1 MAVRVHGI
9 PINSTTTGEMTVSKN
24 ISQDFICK
32 VRSTLSYEGNYCFF
46 GVGNVLI
53 LKHNNEFIYLW
64 QDPKGNAYYKFDIGE
79 KEYFTTAT
87 TKLGNALSSHFKSII
102 EAKNNLNESLSKR
115 ISATKGLSKA
125 LSDSKK
131 HDDYSSY
138 NQNFTDIEV
147 SGSHDNNTQSN
158 SVEEL
163 LRELDTDK
171 STSQQVI
178 QHQPAVNQQYPSIP
192 NPEQLHQ
199 QIISLSNNQ
208 LEYSKQTTSLSI
220 DQFPMVRGEEFGPD
234 KKLAFFPTK
243 NGSLTRN
250 SYIATKYMTEPISQ
264 YDINNS
270 FIMSLIAFM
279 AKNDLT
285 QAMNIFGWFANGFNL
300 LKKLPFALVLHS
312 EDDNYMKLFYEEIIV
327 PLLNHDH
334 CEKIDND
341 KLDKKSL
348 SNQIDETVII
358 NFHNVLTPTIFN
370 APAKELTRRLIHKD
384 DYKLSTKV
392 ITTAANLLITS
403 TSKYIPL
410 IAEDMPS
417 VVVEVESSLE
427 AFCKDRN
434 IKNDYYLVAD
444 LIKQDLI
451 NFSSIV
457 RSLDMNRL
465 NNMLCLKHYDG
476 SNADIMDG
484 DTDLLKVFESSFKN
498 GDKVLWKIIETKSPE
513 LYRTLL
519 NDYGE
524 NRVNRKNLLEYFSMI
539 FGVGIYKSNTA
550 LIAALRDLSSTE
562 EPFENDKPSQSGKN
576 VYYKL
581 YK

>member
-1 MAVRVHGI
+1 MAIHVNGKAIQSSKV
-9 PINSTTTGEMTVSKN
+9 SEVTVSKN

-46 GVGNVLI
+46 GIGNVLI
-53 LKHNNEFIYLW
+53 LEYNGKYIYLW

-102 EAKNNLNESLSKR
+102 EANNNFNESLGKR
-115 ISATKGLSKA
+115 ISATKGMSKA

-131 HDDYSSY
+131 HDDYSAY
-138 NQNFTDIEV
+138 NQNYTDIEV
-147 SGSHDNNTQSN
+147 SDSHNNNTQSN

-163 LRELDTDK
+163 FSELDTDK
-171 STSQQVI
+171 STNQQVI
-178 QHQPAVNQQYPSIP
+178 QHQPVINPQYPPIP
-192 NPEQLHQ
+192 NPEQLHE

-208 LEYSKQTTSLSI
+208 LDYNKQINSLSI

-234 KKLAFFPTK
+234 KKLAFFLAK
-243 NGSLTRN
+243 NGSILRN
-250 SYIATKYMTEPISQ
+250 TYIATKHMTEPIFE
-264 YDINNS
+264 YDVNNS
-270 FIMSLIAFM
+270 FIMSIIPYM

-285 QAMNIFGWFANGFNL
+285 LAMNIFGWLANSFNSV
-300 LKKLPFALVLHS
+300 KKLPFALVLHS
-312 EDDNYMKLFYEEIIV
+312 DGDTLMKLLYEEILE
-327 PLLNHDH
+327 LLFNQPH

-348 SNQIDETVII
+348 SNQIDKTVII
-358 NFHNVLTPTIFN
+358 NFHNVLTPTILK
-370 APAKELTRRLIHKD
+370 APAKELTRRLIYKD
-384 DYKLSTKV
+384 DYKLNTKV
-392 ITTAANLLITS
+392 IPTVANLLITS

-410 IAEDMPS
+410 IAKDVPC

-427 AFCKDRN
+427 AFCKDQN
-434 IKNDYYLVAD
+434 IKNDYYVVAN
-444 LIKQDLI
+444 LIEQDLV

-457 RSLDMNRL
+457 RSIDMHML
-465 NNMLCLKHYDG
+465 NNMLCSRRYDG
-476 SNADIMDG
+476 SNTDIMDG

-513 LYRTLL
+513 LHRTLL
-519 NDYGE
+519 DDYNE
-524 NRVNRKNLLEYFSMI
+524 NRVNRKNLLEYFSLI
-539 FGVGIYKSNTA
+539 FGKGIYKTNTV
-550 LIAALRDLSSTE
+550 LIAALRDLSSTD
-562 EPFENDKPSQSGKN
+562 EPFDNDKISQSGKI

-581 YK
+581 YS